1 LPDAVDVRG
10 AVIRIVMPAAL
21 ISTVATA
28 LSTIQAVVKGWS
40 VTRSRQ
46 PGAVAC
52 R

>member
-1 LPDAVDVRG
+1 
-10 AVIRIVMPAAL
+10 MPAAL